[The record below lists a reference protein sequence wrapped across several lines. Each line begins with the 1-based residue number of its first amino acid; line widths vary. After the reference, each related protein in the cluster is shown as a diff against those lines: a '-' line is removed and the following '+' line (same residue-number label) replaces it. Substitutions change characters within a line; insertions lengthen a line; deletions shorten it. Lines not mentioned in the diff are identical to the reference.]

1 MSLSDRVQIA
11 FSDRSDGSMA
21 TGQGKPQTTAQIANV
36 EAFLR
41 KNKLPLERS
50 SMQITYGDD
59 RSYTDVIRL
68 DNSSGR
74 QLINSDAVYTTNP
87 NQVIV
92 LPVADCIAT
101 VIYDQV
107 TNMLGVLH
115 LGRHSSVAGLI
126 EAFVI
131 EVSDVLGSDPRDWQ
145 VWMSPGLQKKHDR
158 LDYFELAGSDEWRDF
173 VRHKPDGIHIDT
185 VNHNRARFERA
196 GVDPANIEIST
207 VDTYDNEAYFSHRA
221 YLDGRTDKSGRM
233 ILAARIY

>member
-1 MSLSDRVQIA
+1 
-11 FSDRSDGSMA
+11 
-21 TGQGKPQTTAQIANV
+21 
-36 EAFLR
+36 
-41 KNKLPLERS
+41 
-50 SMQITYGDD
+50 MQITYGDD

-158 LDYFELAGSDEWRDF
+158 LDYFEPAGSDEWRDF
-173 VRHKPDGIHIDT
+173 VRRQPGGIHIDT